1 MAATAGKQ
9 LGTLAAAFYHHQ
21 KLNLHCY
28 QLCSLLQVRNYAA
41 RKGTREKARKKKVK
55 VEVKKVGWTPHNQK
69 KKSESLSMAV
79 LNPNDSWKVSPI
91 DDVWLGKYHKW
102 KVYPFAEAVECHRET
117 HHPTCYNLP
126 NAFINAYIELD
137 MHGEKPTKMVEAFT
151 RTVNMP
157 HVFDHGENRTVIA
170 FAKTPELLQMA
181 DKAGATICG
190 DGQLIKK
197 IQKGEISVSDFTAT
211 VAHPEIMAE
220 LSVIRGLMKRKFP
233 NPRVGT
239 LGLDLS
245 VMIRKILYGIQYK
258 AVPYEDHPSIGR
270 ITVPIGRL
278 TMDTKQLEE
287 NFITVIKDVEQVR
300 PKRDGLFITRTS
312 LRSPPSP
319 EMLKVDFQQYF
330 EEKNSA
336 DASYESDDDEEIVR
350 SNVI

>member
-9 LGTLAAAFYHHQ
+9 LGTLAAAYYHHQ

-41 RKGTREKARKKKVK
+41 RKGTREKAKKKKVK
-55 VEVKKVGWTPHNQK
+55 VEVKKVGFVPPIRQK
-69 KKSESLSMAV
+69 KTETLTV
-79 LNPNDSWKVSPI
+79 GELQTDDSWKSEPL

-137 MHGEKPTKMVEAFT
+137 MHGEKPTKIVEAFT
-151 RTVNMP
+151 RTVNVP

-170 FAKTPELLQMA
+170 FAKTPELLQLA
-181 DKAGATICG
+181 DKAGATISG
-190 DGQLIKK
+190 DNQLIKR
-197 IQKGEISVSDFTAT
+197 IQKGEISVSDFTAA
-211 VAHPEIMAE
+211 VAHPEIMAD

-245 VMIRKILYGIQYK
+245 VLIRKILYGIQYK
-258 AVPYEDHPSIGR
+258 AVPLEQDITFGR

-278 TMDTKQLEE
+278 TMDSKQLEE
-287 NFITVIKDVEQVR
+287 NFIAIIKDVEQVR

-312 LRSPPSP
+312 LRCPPST
-319 EMLKVDFQQYF
+319 EVFKVEFQKYF